1 MNNPL
6 VQPDPGLFIWT
17 ILTFLVLLVLLS
29 KFAWGPLLAAL
40 QARQERISQ
49 SLDDAKRANEEMERV
64 KRESS
69 EIIRQA
75 HVEASAI
82 VSTSRTDAE
91 RVREEGKQKA
101 RTEAAAIIASAQR
114 QIEAESV
121 RARDEVRRDAAD
133 LAVAIASKL
142 IRRNISVEDNR
153 VMIDEMIGRL
163 RSN

>member
-17 ILTFLVLLVLLS
+17 IITFLVLLALLS
-29 KFAWGPLLAAL
+29 KFAWTPLLAAL

-49 SLDDAKRANEEMERV
+49 SLDDARRAHEEMERL
-64 KRESS
+64 KRESA

-75 HVEASAI
+75 HVEASTI
-82 VSTSRTDAE
+82 VSSSRTDAE
-91 RVREEGKQKA
+91 RVREETKQKA
-101 RTEAAAIIASAQR
+101 RAEGAAIIAAAQR
-114 QIEAESV
+114 QIESETV
-121 RARDEVRRDAAD
+121 RARDDVRREAAN

-153 VMIDEMIGRL
+153 VMIDEMVGSL
-163 RSN
+163 RRH